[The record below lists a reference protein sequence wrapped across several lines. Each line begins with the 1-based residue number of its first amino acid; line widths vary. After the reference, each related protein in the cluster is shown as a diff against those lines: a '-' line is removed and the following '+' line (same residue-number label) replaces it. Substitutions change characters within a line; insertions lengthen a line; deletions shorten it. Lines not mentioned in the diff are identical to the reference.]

1 MKNVLIPLAQRKSS
15 PDAVGPMNFARETY
29 LRKLNQHNL
38 MPVFVSQA
46 MSMRTVDRKFAKA
59 DGLLMM
65 GGRDIASN
73 RYSNDK
79 PHQSNK
85 PAPERDGLELSLF
98 QRTVAER
105 IPVLG
110 ICRGCQVMA
119 VAAGGSLHQHLP
131 DHDLKETHGESVDG
145 EQYDHV
151 VNITHK
157 VHITP
162 ETTLENIVGK
172 REIEVTSGH
181 HQAVKDPGHK
191 LVVAGES
198 ASGVIEAIEHEEDD
212 YFCIGLQSHPETQT
226 NGPFEPVF
234 SEFASALQ

>member
-1 MKNVLIPLAQRKSS
+1 MRNVLVPLAQRKSS
-15 PDAVGPMNFARETY
+15 PDAVGPMNFARVTY

-38 MPVFVSQA
+38 MPIFVSQA
-46 MSMRTVDRKFAKA
+46 MSMQTVDRKFAKA
-59 DGLLMM
+59 HGMLMM

-73 RYSNDK
+73 RYSNSK
-79 PHQSNK
+79 PHQENK
-85 PAPERDGLELSLF
+85 PSPERDGFELSLF
-98 QRTVAER
+98 QRVEAQR

-151 VNITHK
+151 VNITHN
-157 VHITP
+157 VHIKP
-162 ETTLENIVGK
+162 ETTLETIVEK

-181 HQAVKDPGHK
+181 HQAVKDPGRK

-198 ASGVIEAIEHEEDD
+198 PSGVIEAIEHEDD
-212 YFCIGLQSHPETQT
+212 YFCIGLQSHPETQVD
-226 NGPFEPVF
+226 GPFEPVF
-234 SEFASALQ
+234 SAFASALQ